1 MTPAGCGNG
10 GRPDKL
16 RGRRRA
22 ARVQAQEIG
31 GKGGRGVGGTDGGLA
46 LCRSC
51 SQRVAVGT
59 GVPARTPAPGPVL
72 KPHQLSFA
80 VLDPPPADWKMP
92 LPLVATLPTNRLKLT
107 LSVPLSWAMAP
118 PAPVGARKVSA
129 ARLFTKW
136 VRRIVTVP
144 PLALACS
151 PPPTAAASGAG
162 RGLPEIVE
170 LVMVSCSGPCA
181 RKRFRRPGRCQSS
194 WPYCWQMVLFEMT
207 RLPRATRCNA
217 AARAGAGGVAI
228 HRHAVQRQRAAA
240 IRVAVDVRRRRRSCP
255 RCRR

>member
-1 MTPAGCGNG
+1 MYWWV
-10 GRPDKL
+10 RLKD
-16 RGRRRA
+16 
-22 ARVQAQEIG
+22 
-31 GKGGRGVGGTDGGLA
+31 LA

-59 GVPARTPAPGPVL
+59 GVPARTPAAGPVL
-72 KPHQLSFA
+72 TPHQLSFA

-118 PAPVGARKVSA
+118 PAPVGVRKVSA

-151 PPPTAAASGAG
+151 PPPAAAAARASAVARDRRVGDGELFGALCEKVDAATLAAASRTGRVVGDGAV
-162 RGLPEIVE
+162 RNDEIA
-170 LVMVSCSGPCA
+170 A
-181 RKRFRRPGRCQSS
+181 R
-194 WPYCWQMVLFEMT
+194 
-207 RLPRATRCNA
+207 TRCNA
-217 AARAGAGGVAI
+217 TARAGAVGVAI
-228 HRHAVQRQRAAA
+228 YRHAVQRQRANA
-240 IRVAVDVRRRRRSCP
+240 IRVAVDDTAAAKGAVAVAARDP
-255 RCRR
+255 KIGDAG